1 MKRPF
6 FVSSCCYLFLRDFL
20 PATTSPLP
28 AITNVSSIP
37 LTLLPVLGFVLPA
50 LFLAGVLLSVAL
62 LSVFLLFVLVPLLF
76 ELVSL
81 LSECVSLLSELVS
94 FAYGVIVRSVMTHKV
109 PSEPSLVSFS

>member
-28 AITNVSSIP
+28 VIRIVKRIP
-37 LTLLPVLGFVLPA
+37 PRSLPVLGFVLPA
-50 LFLAGVLLSVAL
+50 LFFTGFL
-62 LSVFLLFVLVPLLF
+62 LSVFELLFVLVPLLF

-81 LSECVSLLSELVS
+81 LSEFVSLLSELVS
-94 FAYGVIVRSVMTHKV
+94 FAFGVIVRSVMTHKV

>member
-1 MKRPF
+1 M
-6 FVSSCCYLFLRDFL
+6 RDLL

-50 LFLAGVLLSVAL
+50 LFLAGFL
-62 LSVFLLFVLVPLLF
+62 LSVFELLFVFVLLF

-81 LSECVSLLSELVS
+81 LSQYGSLLSELVS
-94 FAYGVIVRSVMTHKV
+94 FAFGIIVRSVMTHKV